1 MELKKRKKRKRTVV
15 YKTLHNKII
24 ARTFFVA
31 VTAGDGGQ
39 VAVTVTVPGKR
50 NGMTSPIT
58 SLEDTFTVP
67 PGGIIGITPLFGPDS
82 MMPPLKVKSH
92 VTL

>member
-1 MELKKRKKRKRTVV
+1 MVV
-15 YKTLHNKII
+15 YETLHNKII
-24 ARTFFVA
+24 ASTFFA
-31 VTAGDGGQ
+31 SVTAGAGGQ

-58 SLEDTFTVP
+58 RLEDTVTVP
-67 PGGIIGITPLFGPDS
+67 PGGIIGIVPVFGPES
-82 MMPPLKVKSH
+82 MIPPLKVKLQ